1 MVRKRYLKKTPLKE
15 ARELFLGRIEVSLLE
30 SETIQVDEA
39 LDRIT
44 SEPIFARIS
53 SPHYHGAAMDGVCVR
68 AEDTFG
74 ATEFS
79 PKRLR
84 LASTGTA

>member
-1 MVRKRYLKKTPLKE
+1 M
-15 ARELFLGRIEVSLLE
+15 VSLLE
-30 SETIQVDEA
+30 SETVKVDEA

-84 LASTGTA
+84 LASTGTAPEGGFAYIDTATPSPNGPTPSS